1 MIHRLRK
8 LDIMVYLRLK
18 FIAASNTDT
27 FSNPTI
33 SGTSDPLYTNKVHHF
48 NLIYTF
54 GHIEAMVSSCL
65 METLSYLLTVV
76 AILIA
81 KLRSGIL

>member
-1 MIHRLRK
+1 MDYLDLRS
-8 LDIMVYLRLK
+8 
-18 FIAASNTDT
+18 IAALNINT
-27 FSNPTI
+27 FFFNPAI
-33 SGTSDPLYTNKVHHF
+33 SRTSSYTNKVHHF